1 MLLAGAAQA
10 QMAQAQA
17 QAQTP
22 RPDAGSTL
30 RDTERLEPQAPAPV
44 PPALKLDAT
53 PPTAAAPASGGAT
66 VQVTAVRIVGTS
78 VYTDAALQPLVAEVV
93 GTNADLAA
101 LQRVADR
108 VTRYY
113 RSNGY
118 LLAQARV
125 LTQAIDG
132 GVVQITVSEGR
143 LGALRLDNG
152 SGLPTPAL
160 DVFVPGTPLRI
171 QDIERALLQLN
182 ETPGTAANATLA
194 PGAEAGTVDL
204 LVSVKPGPK
213 VAGEVTLGNGGSRYT
228 GRYRLGGR
236 LAVNNPFG
244 IGDRLAADLSA
255 TDGDLYYGRAA
266 YDLPVGRDGARLG
279 FTAAHLRYELGD
291 VFKAVDAY
299 GTADVLGVALSYPF
313 VRSRA
318 LSVIGSVG
326 YQHKELKDTVLSQSV
341 DKSADLLVSDLVVDL
356 RDDGGVSRLSATL
369 TAGRLSIDTP
379 SALAAD
385 AASAR
390 TDGQY
395 TKLNLLAQRSQQ
407 LWGTASLYGM
417 VQGQFSN
424 SNLDS
429 SEKLALGGSDGVRAY
444 PQGEASG
451 DTGSLLRVELRQP
464 LLQGLTGIA
473 FYDAGHVDINHR
485 PWTTGAKSRSISG
498 YGLGLNWAGSGW
510 FAELYA
516 AWRADHDLPHND
528 SDRSPRVWFRIGFQ
542 F

>member
-1 MLLAGAAQA
+1 MAVGAAVLLAGA
-10 QMAQAQA
+10 A

-30 RDTERLEPQAPAPV
+30 RDTERLEPQAPVPV
-44 PPALKLDAT
+44 PPALKIDAA
-53 PPTAAAPASGGAT
+53 PPAAALPASGGAT
-66 VQVTAVRIVGTS
+66 VQVTAVRIMGTS

-93 GTNADLAA
+93 GTHADLAA

-118 LLAQARV
+118 LLAQARL

-143 LGALRLDNG
+143 LGSLRLDNS

-160 DVFVPGTPLRI
+160 DVFVPGKPLRI

-182 ETPGTAANATLA
+182 ETPGASASATLA
-194 PGAEAGTVDL
+194 AGAEAGTVDL

-266 YDLPVGRDGARLG
+266 YDLPVGSDGARLA

-291 VFKAVDAY
+291 IFQAVDAY

-318 LSVIGSVG
+318 LSVIGSAG
-326 YQHKELKDTVLSQSV
+326 YQHKALKDTVLSQTV
-341 DKSADLLVSDLVVDL
+341 DKKADLLVGDFIVDM
-356 RDDGGVSRLSATL
+356 RDDGGSTRLAATA
-369 TAGRLSIDTP
+369 TAGRLSIDTAT
-379 SALAAD
+379 ALATD
-385 AASAR
+385 AATAR
-390 TDGQY
+390 TDGQFA
-395 TKLNLLAQRSQQ
+395 KFNLIAQRSQA

-464 LLQGLTGIA
+464 LAQGLTGIA
-473 FYDAGHVDINHR
+473 FYDAGHVEINYQ
-485 PWTTGAKSRSISG
+485 PWTSGNNSRSIAG

-516 AWRADHDLPHND
+516 AWRAGHDLPHND
-528 SDRSPRVWFRIGFQ
+528 SDRSPRVWFRVGFQ